1 MKNIKTMDNIR
12 PETGTRQII
21 RFKNGNKTVTE
32 DIIVTETNFN
42 ISVQCEVVGTIT
54 CSPSHTKELTAGY
67 LVTSGIVSNN
77 NKLLHLEY
85 IEAKKKFDVSLENN
99 NILKEK
105 EFSVFK
111 PLGCGA
117 GDSLFVKLEKE
128 QENMPQISIRQSE
141 ISDLMK
147 EFNKTSDLFRETGG
161 VHSAAL
167 SLPSGIVVFM
177 EDIGRHNAVDKVIGA
192 LYLNKQ
198 NLSDKIL
205 LTSGRISSEIVI
217 KSINAGI
224 QIIISR
230 SAPTIKAIELAER
243 SNICIIGFAR
253 ADNFNIYSCFEKVV
267 FD

>member
-1 MKNIKTMDNIR
+1 MENNR
-12 PETGTRQII
+12 EETAKRQIV
-21 RFKNGNKTVTE
+21 RFKNGIKTIIDDT
-32 DIIVTETNFN
+32 IVTEISFN
-42 ISVQCEVVGTIT
+42 ISIQCEVVGTIT

-67 LVTSGIVSNN
+67 LVTSGIVSKT

-85 IEAKKKFDVSLENN
+85 IEDKKKFDVSLENN

-117 GDSLFVKLEKE
+117 GDSLFIKIEKDKE
-128 QENMPQISIRQSE
+128 DLPYISIQQSE

-161 VHSAAL
+161 VHSSAL
-167 SLPSGIVVFM
+167 ATHKEIVVFM

-198 NLSDKIL
+198 NFSDKIL

-217 KSINAGI
+217 KSINADI

-230 SAPTIKAIELAER
+230 SAPTIKAIELAEKN
-243 SNICIIGFAR
+243 NICIIGFAR
-253 ADNFNIYSCFEKVV
+253 ADNFNIYSCFEKVA

>member
-1 MKNIKTMDNIR
+1 MDNIR
-12 PETGTRQII
+12 PESGTRQII
-21 RFKNGNKTVTE
+21 RYKNGNKTLTE

-54 CSPSHTKELTAGY
+54 CTPSHTKELTVGY
-67 LVTSGIVSNN
+67 LVTSGIVSKN
-77 NKLLHLEY
+77 NKLIHLEY
-85 IEAKKKFDVSLENN
+85 IEGKKKYDVSLENN

-111 PLGCGA
+111 PLGCGS
-117 GDSLFVKLEKE
+117 GESIFIKI
-128 QENMPQISIRQSE
+128 ENSTEEYPQISIKQKE
-141 ISDLMK
+141 ISELMK

-167 SLPSGIVVFM
+167 ASQSGIIVFM
-177 EDIGRHNAVDKVIGA
+177 EDIGRHNAVDKVVGA

-198 NLSDKIL
+198 DISDKVL
-205 LTSGRISSEIVI
+205 LTSGRISSEIVV
-217 KSINAGI
+217 KSIYAGI

-230 SAPTIKAIELAER
+230 SAPTLKAIELAENN
-243 SNICIIGFAR
+243 NITLIGFAR

>member
-1 MKNIKTMDNIR
+1 MDNIR

-42 ISVQCEVVGTIT
+42 ISVQCEIVGTIT
-54 CSPSHTKELTAGY
+54 CTPSHTKELTAGY
-67 LVTSGIVSNN
+67 LVTSGIVSKD

-85 IEAKKKFDVSLENN
+85 IEDKKKYDVSLENN

-117 GDSLFVKLEKE
+117 GESIFIKI
-128 QENMPQISIRQSE
+128 ENSTEGYPQISLKQKE
-141 ISDLMK
+141 ISELMK

-167 SLPSGIVVFM
+167 ATQSGIIVFM
-177 EDIGRHNAVDKVIGA
+177 EDIGRHNSVDKVVGA
-192 LYLNKQ
+192 LYLEKQ
-198 NLSDKIL
+198 DISDKIL
-205 LTSGRISSEIVI
+205 LTSGRISSEIVV
-217 KSINAGI
+217 KSIYAGI

-230 SAPTIKAIELAER
+230 SAPTLKAIELAENN
-243 SNICIIGFAR
+243 NITLIGFAR

-267 FD
+267 FE